1 MSLCGLF
8 VTTRTITMSS
18 QLQPAVE
25 AFLDYLAQQRRLS
38 AHTVSNYRRDLKQ
51 LTDFCEKEAIHHW
64 AALKPRELRQFS
76 AFLHRKGLS
85 GRTIQRMLSAI
96 RSLFQYLIREG
107 MADSNPARAVQA
119 PKSEKRLPSTLDV
132 DQMNAL
138 LDHTRAD
145 TFVATRDRAMME
157 LLYSSGLRLAE
168 LASLDL
174 RDIDFG
180 DRLVHVT
187 GKGNK
192 DRVCP
197 VGSQA
202 IRALQDWLEKR
213 DQTGFFDQQAVF
225 ITQQGRRLGMRS
237 IQKRLSFWGKKHG
250 ISDHV
255 HPHRLRHAFASH
267 MLESSGD
274 LRAVQELLGHADI
287 STTQIYTH
295 VDFQHLAKVYDSA
308 HPRAKKR

>member
-1 MSLCGLF
+1 MADTLTS
-8 VTTRTITMSS
+8 V
-18 QLQPAVE
+18 VDE
-25 AFLDYLAQQRRLS
+25 FLDYLALQRRLS
-38 AHTVSNYRRDLKQ
+38 AHTVKNYRRDLQQ
-51 LTDFCEKEAIHHW
+51 LTEFCERDGLKNW
-64 AALKPRELRQFS
+64 SALKTRDLRQFS

-85 GRTIQRMLSAI
+85 SRSIQRMLSAI
-96 RSLFQYLIREG
+96 RSFYQYLIRQG
-107 MADSNPARAVQA
+107 LAGNNPAQAVQA
-119 PKSEKRLPSTLDV
+119 PKAEKRLPSTLDV

-138 LDHTRAD
+138 LDHTQPN
-145 TFVATRDRAMME
+145 TFVATRDRAIME
-157 LLYSSGLRLAE
+157 LFYSSGLRLAE
-168 LASLDL
+168 LAELNL

-180 DRLVHVT
+180 DQLVHVT
-187 GKGNK
+187 GKGQK

-197 VGSQA
+197 VGSHA
-202 IRALQDWLEKR
+202 IKALQDWLEKR
-213 DQTGFFDQQAVF
+213 DQTGFFDQPAVF
-225 ITQQGRRLGMRS
+225 ITQQGRRLGVRS

-308 HPRAKKR
+308 HPRAKKGSDS

>member
-1 MSLCGLF
+1 MADSLQHR
-8 VTTRTITMSS
+8 VDD
-18 QLQPAVE
+18 
-25 AFLDYLAQQRRLS
+25 FLDYLTHQRRLS
-38 AHTVSNYRRDLKQ
+38 AHTVNNYRRDLKQ
-51 LTDFCEKEAIHHW
+51 ICDYCQRNEIDTW
-64 AALKPRELRQFS
+64 ASLNAKILRQFT

-85 GRTIQRMLSAI
+85 SRSIQRMLSAI
-96 RSLFQYLIREG
+96 RSFYQYLIKMEL
-107 MADSNPARAVQA
+107 ADNNPAQAVQA
-119 PKSEKRLPSTLDV
+119 PKAEKRLPSTLDV

-138 LDHTRAD
+138 LDHTTPD
-145 TFVATRDRAMME
+145 TFVACRDRAIME
-157 LLYSSGLRLAE
+157 LFYSSGLRLAE
-168 LASLDL
+168 LAALDL

-180 DRLVHVT
+180 DYLVHVT

-197 VGSQA
+197 VGSKA
-202 IRALQDWLEKR
+202 IKALQDWLDKR
-213 DQTGFFDQQAVF
+213 DKTGFFEQPAVF
-225 ITQQGRRLGMRS
+225 ITQQGRRLGVRS
-237 IQKRLSFWGKKHG
+237 IQKRLSFWGKKQG

-274 LRAVQELLGHADI
+274 LRAVQELLGHSDI

-308 HPRAKKR
+308 HPRAKKRSD

>member
-1 MSLCGLF
+1 MADKLTS
-8 VTTRTITMSS
+8 
-18 QLQPAVE
+18 AVDD
-25 AFLDYLAQQRRLS
+25 FLDYLALQRRLS
-38 AHTVSNYRRDLKQ
+38 AHTVKNYRRDLQQ
-51 LTDFCEKEAIHHW
+51 LTEYCQRDELENW
-64 AALKPRELRQFS
+64 SELKTRDLRQFS

-85 GRTIQRMLSAI
+85 SRSIQRMLSAI
-96 RSLFQYLIREG
+96 RSFYQYLNRQG
-107 MADSNPARAVQA
+107 LADNNPAQAVQA
-119 PKSEKRLPSTLDV
+119 PKAEKRLPSTLDV

-138 LDHTRAD
+138 LDHTEPN
-145 TFVATRDRAMME
+145 TFVATRDRAIME
-157 LLYSSGLRLAE
+157 LFYSSGLRLAE
-168 LASLDL
+168 LAELNL

-180 DRLVHVT
+180 DQLVHVT
-187 GKGNK
+187 GKGQK

-202 IRALQDWLEKR
+202 IKALQDWLEKR
-213 DQTGFFDQQAVF
+213 DQTGFFDQPAVF
-225 ITQQGRRLGMRS
+225 ITQQGRRLGVRS

-267 MLESSGD
+267 MLESSSD

-295 VDFQHLAKVYDSA
+295 VDFQHLARVYDSA
-308 HPRAKKR
+308 HPRAKKRSDS

>member
-1 MSLCGLF
+1 
-8 VTTRTITMSS
+8 
-18 QLQPAVE
+18 
-25 AFLDYLAQQRRLS
+25 
-38 AHTVSNYRRDLKQ
+38 
-51 LTDFCEKEAIHHW
+51 
-64 AALKPRELRQFS
+64 
-76 AFLHRKGLS
+76 
-85 GRTIQRMLSAI
+85 MLSAI
-96 RSLFQYLIREG
+96 RSFYQYLIRQG
-107 MADSNPARAVQA
+107 LADNNPAQAVQA
-119 PKSEKRLPSTLDV
+119 PKAEKRLPSTLDV

-138 LDHTRAD
+138 LDHTEPN
-145 TFVATRDRAMME
+145 TFVATRDRAIME
-157 LLYSSGLRLAE
+157 LFYSSGLRLAE
-168 LASLDL
+168 LAELNL

-180 DRLVHVT
+180 DQLVHVT
-187 GKGNK
+187 GKGQK

-202 IRALQDWLEKR
+202 IKALQDWLAKR
-213 DQTGFFDQQAVF
+213 DQTGFFDQPAVF
-225 ITQQGRRLGMRS
+225 ITQQGRRLGVRS

-308 HPRAKKR
+308 HPRAKKRSDS

>member
-1 MSLCGLF
+1 MADLLNGT
-8 VTTRTITMSS
+8 VDD
-18 QLQPAVE
+18 
-25 AFLDYLAQQRRLS
+25 FLDYLALQRRLS
-38 AHTVSNYRRDLKQ
+38 AHTVTNYRRDLQQ
-51 LTDFCEKEAIHHW
+51 LTEFCQRDELKNW
-64 AALKPRELRQFS
+64 SALKTKDLRQFS

-85 GRTIQRMLSAI
+85 SRSIQRMLSAV
-96 RSLFQYLIREG
+96 RSFYQYLIKQGLAEH
-107 MADSNPARAVQA
+107 NPALAVQA
-119 PKSEKRLPSTLDV
+119 PKAEKRLPSTLDV

-138 LDHTRAD
+138 LDHTQPD

-157 LLYSSGLRLAE
+157 LFYSSGLRLAE
-168 LASLDL
+168 LAGLDL

-180 DRLVHVT
+180 DQLVHVT
-187 GKGNK
+187 GKGQK

-202 IRALQDWLEKR
+202 IKALQDWLEKR
-213 DQTGFFDQQAVF
+213 DQTGFFDQPAVF
-225 ITQQGRRLGMRS
+225 ITQQGRRLGVRS

-308 HPRAKKR
+308 HPRAKKRSDS

>member
-1 MSLCGLF
+1 MAEH
-8 VTTRTITMSS
+8 
-18 QLQPAVE
+18 LQSPVDD
-25 AFLDYLAQQRRLS
+25 FIDHLAQQRRLS
-38 AHTVSNYRRDLKQ
+38 AHTVNNYRRDLQQ
-51 LTDFCEKEAIHHW
+51 LLDYCDRAELDAW
-64 AALKPRELRQFS
+64 SSLKTKELRQFT
-76 AFLHRKGLS
+76 AFLHRKGLAS
-85 GRTIQRMLSAI
+85 RSIQRMLSAI
-96 RSLFQYLIREG
+96 RTFFQYLIKNDL
-107 MADSNPARAVQA
+107 ADSNPAQAVQA
-119 PKSEKRLPSTLDV
+119 PKAEKRLPSTLDV

-138 LDHTRAD
+138 LDHTIPD
-145 TFVATRDRAMME
+145 TFVASRDRAIME
-157 LLYSSGLRLAE
+157 LFYSSGLRLAE
-168 LASLDL
+168 LAALDL

-197 VGSQA
+197 VGKQA
-202 IRALQDWLEKR
+202 IKALKDWLDKR
-213 DQTGFFDQQAVF
+213 DQTGFFDQPAVF
-225 ITQQGRRLGMRS
+225 ITQQGRRLGVRS
-237 IQKRLSFWGKKHG
+237 IQKRLSFWGKKQG

-274 LRAVQELLGHADI
+274 LRAVQELLGHSDI

-308 HPRAKKR
+308 HPRAKKRSDS